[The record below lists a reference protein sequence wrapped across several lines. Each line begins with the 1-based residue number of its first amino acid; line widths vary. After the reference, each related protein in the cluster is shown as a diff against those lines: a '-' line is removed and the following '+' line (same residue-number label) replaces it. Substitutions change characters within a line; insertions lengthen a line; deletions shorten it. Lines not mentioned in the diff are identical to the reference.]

1 VNSRARERT
10 LARVE
15 RLAAAGYGTDEL
27 MAEAD
32 ELLAATV
39 PHESHCWHTTDPAT
53 LVETGFRAFQMP
65 PPNVEVARFAY
76 LPDDF
81 NAFGALAT
89 GPRHSGVLSEATGS
103 RLERSI
109 RYRELLRP
117 NGVTGELRIALV
129 ADGACWGNL
138 SIFREAPGDFTTD
151 ERDFAH
157 LLSSVLGNGLRTAGR
172 RARTAPGSSSR
183 WPGVLVVD
191 RAGHAVSVT
200 APARTWLAELG
211 APEPDGP
218 AAGLPF
224 AVLALAERARSEEDA
239 TARVHTTDG
248 RWLALHASAMDGS
261 PSGDHVAVVIHE
273 APPDAVAPLLYAAF
287 GLTARERDIVDAVVQ
302 GGSTGEIA
310 GRLFISPLTVQTHLS
325 SIFAKTGVRSRRR
338 LAGLL
343 HGPANTR
350 NLE

>member
-1 VNSRARERT
+1 MNSRARERT

-15 RLAAAGYGTDEL
+15 RLVTAGRGADEL

-32 ELLAATV
+32 DLLAATL
-39 PHESHCWHTTDPAT
+39 PHESHCWHTTDPDT
-53 LVETGFRAFQMP
+53 LIETGFRAFQMP
-65 PPNVEVARFAY
+65 PPDAEVARFAY

-81 NAFGALAT
+81 NAFGALVT
-89 GPRHSGVLSEATGS
+89 GPLHSGVLSEATGS
-103 RLERSI
+103 RLDRSV

-117 NGVTGELRIALV
+117 NGITGELRIALV
-129 ADGACWGNL
+129 ADGACWGTL

-157 LLSSVLGNGLRTAGR
+157 SLATVLGKGLRTAGR
-172 RARTAPGSSSR
+172 RARTAPGSASR

-191 RAGHAVSVT
+191 RAGHPVSLT

-211 APEPDGP
+211 APAPEG

-224 AVLALAERARSEEDA
+224 AVLALAERARTEEHA
-239 TARVHTTDG
+239 TARVHTADG
-248 RWLALHASAMDGS
+248 RWLALHASALDS
-261 PSGDHVAVVIHE
+261 PAGDDVAVVIQE
-273 APPDAVAPLLYAAF
+273 AAPDAVAPLLYAAF
-287 GLTARERDIVDAVVQ
+287 GFTARERDIVDAVVQ
-302 GGSTGEIA
+302 GGSTEEIA
-310 GRLFISPLTVQTHLS
+310 ARLFISPLTVQTHLS

-343 HGPANTR
+343 HGTANTR